1 MMSANGTTLPVL
13 RGRLPAELAKA
24 GRALPITV
32 QRRLPA
38 QRKQP
43 NRHVMRLT
51 VVLRAAAAARSRRP
65 VAVRA
70 APQYPAVIPASPAP
84 KPLKA
89 PRPKK
94 RGSGLL
100 KKAQAFMR
108 YMAD

>member
-1 MMSANGTTLPVL
+1 MARATGPMLPVL
-13 RGRLPAELAKA
+13 RGRPPAELASM
-24 GRALPITV
+24 GRRVPVMA
-32 QRRLPA
+32 RRKPLV
-38 QRKQP
+38 RRRQP

-51 VVLRAAAAARSRRP
+51 VVIRAVAVARSRRP
-65 VAVRA
+65 LVVHATSRLPA
-70 APQYPAVIPASPAP
+70 APAAP

-89 PRPKK
+89 PRPMK